1 MPEIKENSSLPDTQ
15 NENCGYPA
23 MHIEKVGI
31 KNVNVP
37 LSVLKKD
44 GTINTCSSKIS
55 LFTDLTAKC
64 KGTNMSRYRII
75 IENLLIKENLILDKF
90 VPAILNETAKT
101 LQSANAYIKIAFPYY
116 LTNQAPASKL
126 ISFIDL
132 NVILEGKLVD
142 GIIKEYLTVVVP
154 YTSCCPC
161 SKKISSYGAHNQRS
175 FATIKVELNRNFTY
189 TMWIEDVYDMV
200 NKVASAPI
208 INGLKRA
215 DEAYQTELMYENP
228 KFVEDMVR
236 LLGMDLNQHLD
247 NKILDYCIIVEHEES
262 IHTHDAVAI
271 LTAGRSLK

>member
-1 MPEIKENSSLPDTQ
+1 MPIIKENSSLPDTQ
-15 NENCGYPA
+15 NENTGYPA

-55 LFTDLTAKC
+55 LYTDLTAKC

-75 IENLLIKENLILDKF
+75 IENFLIKENLILDKF

-101 LQSANAYIKIAFPYY
+101 LQSKNAYIKITFPYY
-116 LTNQAPASKL
+116 LIVSAPASKL
-126 ISFIDL
+126 DSFIDL

-142 GIIKEYLTVVVP
+142 NIIKEYLTVVVP

-175 FATIKVELNRNFTY
+175 FAEIKVELNRKFSH
-189 TMWIEDVYDMV
+189 TMWIEDIFDIV
-200 NKVASAPI
+200 NKIASAPI
-208 INGLKRA
+208 INGLKRS
-215 DEAYQTELMYENP
+215 DEAWQTELMYENP
-228 KFVEDMVR
+228 RFVEDMVR
-236 LLGMDLNQHLD
+236 LLGNSLNGYLD
-247 NKILDYCIIVEHEES
+247 NKILDYSIVVEHEES
-262 IHTHDAVAI
+262 IHTHNAVAV
-271 LTAGRSLK
+271 LTAGRQLT